1 MMWLRERLH
10 RRAKYGHVSA
20 NRLISLAFLGIIL
33 AGTLLLLLPIS
44 TRSHTSSPFLTA
56 LYTATSATCVTGLS
70 LVDTYTHWS
79 LFGHIVIL
87 CLIQIGGLGFMA
99 IASSLIFLFRGRV
112 GMKQQ
117 LLMAQSLGTPDFQG
131 IVRMQKWML
140 RMAFLTEGIGAVLL
154 TLRFLPEFGFA
165 RSLWLGVFHSVS
177 AFCNAG
183 FDILGFRSAG
193 SSLITYGTDPFI
205 LLPVALLVIVGG
217 LGYVVWEEIFTRRSW
232 KKLSVY
238 AKLVCLTTLALL
250 IAGTLLVLVYEYH
263 NPQTLGNLSFP
274 QKLLAAFF
282 QSVTLRTAGFS
293 GIAQR
298 ELTEGGKAVSMFL
311 MLVGGSSASTAG
323 GLKTVTLVVIL
334 LFLWS
339 RMRGKPTVTVFHRT
353 VPAGLVL
360 NALSIFGLMFSLAFA
375 GAAIICMT
383 SDLTFTEACYETVSA
398 IATVGLSCDASTR
411 VSLIGKLLIILYMYF
426 GRVGVL
432 TISLGFLHPSDT
444 EPRYR
449 YADTQLLIG

>member
-79 LFGHIVIL
+79 LFGQIVIL

-140 RMAFLTEGIGAVLL
+140 HMAFLTEGIGAVLL

-183 FDILGFRSAG
+183 FDILGFRSA
-193 SSLITYGTDPFI
+193 
-205 LLPVALLVIVGG
+205 
-217 LGYVVWEEIFTRRSW
+217 
-232 KKLSVY
+232 
-238 AKLVCLTTLALL
+238 
-250 IAGTLLVLVYEYH
+250 
-263 NPQTLGNLSFP
+263 
-274 QKLLAAFF
+274 
-282 QSVTLRTAGFS
+282 
-293 GIAQR
+293 
-298 ELTEGGKAVSMFL
+298 
-311 MLVGGSSASTAG
+311 
-323 GLKTVTLVVIL
+323 
-334 LFLWS
+334 
-339 RMRGKPTVTVFHRT
+339 
-353 VPAGLVL
+353 
-360 NALSIFGLMFSLAFA
+360 
-375 GAAIICMT
+375 
-383 SDLTFTEACYETVSA
+383 
-398 IATVGLSCDASTR
+398 
-411 VSLIGKLLIILYMYF
+411 
-426 GRVGVL
+426 
-432 TISLGFLHPSDT
+432 
-444 EPRYR
+444 
-449 YADTQLLIG
+449 